1 MKFKAV
7 FAVLLSVLML
17 TSCGSSSKLV
27 NSTDFSNG
35 SIAGSVLSKF
45 FTEYSNTGS
54 IDFSKAQ
61 NILNVSSL
69 VSALTSLKG
78 DLSNQT
84 TKDYSS
90 GLISGSSNLVNN
102 GNVSGVLSALTS
114 LGNFDFTKATND
126 MQRGRASTSGNVADL
141 TSGIVNIL
149 SLLKK

>member
-7 FAVLLSVLML
+7 VVILLSALML
-17 TSCGSSSKLV
+17 TSCGSTAKLMD
-27 NSTDFSNG
+27 STDFSNG
-35 SIAGSVLSKF
+35 SLAGSVLSKF
-45 FTEYSNTGS
+45 FTEYSNTGG

-78 DLSNQT
+78 DVSNQT
-84 TKDYSS
+84 VKDYSG

-102 GNVSGVLSALTS
+102 ANVSGVLNALTT

-126 MQRGRASTSGNVADL
+126 MQRGKTSTSGNVADL